1 MVSIIDAHFFI
12 AIPMKGAFNFCSC
25 FTVQVTGNNYCSSY
39 FISLTSSVMELKFSY
54 EFHFVKVIVSV
65 YRHVTWETMKCILC
79 GQSTPV
85 IIDVVSYQQ
94 NSVMFLLL
102 STPCQ
107 TSCIAYKYHESL
119 RYVVVYFVSSLLL
132 AAI

>member
-1 MVSIIDAHFFI
+1 MVSIIDVHFFI
-12 AIPMKGAFNFCSC
+12 AIPTQGAFNFYSC
-25 FTVQVTGNNYCSSY
+25 FTVQVTGSSY
-39 FISLTSSVMELKFSY
+39 FSSYFSSLTSSVMELKFSC

-94 NSVMFLLL
+94 NSVMYLLL

-119 RYVVVYFVSSLLL
+119 RYVVVYFVSSLSLVE
-132 AAI
+132 I